1 MLPGIA
7 GIIAACRNSKRQS
20 LVDRR
25 HLLKAALG
33 APFATGLVPAFGSDA
48 AGTWSRVRP
57 GDAAWPA
64 DEAWSTLSRAV
75 GGRLSKLA
83 SPFAGCDAAASGAR
97 CGDALR
103 QAGNPFWLGDQAALT
118 QASGWADAWIAQ
130 PSAYAVAARSAADV
144 AAAVDFARE
153 HRLRLVVKGGG
164 HGYQGVSSAPDSL
177 LVWTRHMNDVTLHDA
192 FVARGCDAAPQPAV
206 TLGAGA
212 MWIDAYDAVT
222 TRAGRY
228 VQGGGCTTVG
238 VAGLVQSGGFGSY
251 SKNYGTAAAGLL
263 EAEVVTADGQVRVA
277 NACTNADLFW
287 ALKGGGGGSFG
298 IVTRLT
304 LRTRELPENFGHVSG
319 RIKANSDAAFR
330 ELLERIVDLY
340 ADTLHNPHWGEQ
352 ITLHTDNSVSFS
364 LAFQGL
370 AQAQAEQAWRPLRE
384 WLGANTG
391 TLEVVHPIEVTALPA
406 RHYWDAAFW
415 RQRAPGVMIADDRPG
430 APAHHA
436 EWSGD
441 RAQAGMF
448 LHGYESAWLPAR
460 LLARAARPRLA
471 EALFAASRHFEIGLH
486 FNKGLAGAPAAEIA
500 AARDTATNPA
510 VLDAFALVIIATAG
524 SSAYPG
530 VAPQPPDL
538 AEARRGR
545 AAIGRAM
552 AELAKVA
559 PDAGS
564 YVSESDYFL
573 RDWQSA
579 FWGSNHARLAAVKQ
593 RYDPEGLF
601 FVRHGVGSERWSD
614 DGFTRHAG

>member
-1 MLPGIA
+1 M
-7 GIIAACRNSKRQS
+7 
-20 LVDRR
+20 DRR

-33 APFATGLVPAFGSDA
+33 APFATGLVPAFGGDA
-48 AGTWSRVRP
+48 APAWSRVRP

-64 DEAWSTLSRAV
+64 DEAWSALSRAV
-75 GGRLSKLA
+75 GGRLSRLA
-83 SPFAGCDAAASGAR
+83 SPFAGCDTAASGPR
-97 CGDALR
+97 CHDALR
-103 QAGNPFWLGDQAALT
+103 QAGNAFWLGDQAALT
-118 QASGWADAWIAQ
+118 QASGWADAWLAQ
-130 PSAYAVAARSAADV
+130 PSAYGVAAESAADV
-144 AAAVDFARE
+144 AAAVNFART

-192 FVARGCDAAPQPAV
+192 FVAHGCDAAPQPAV

-222 TRAGRY
+222 TRGGRY

-238 VAGLVQSGGFGSY
+238 VAGLVQSGGFGSF
-251 SKNYGTAAAGLL
+251 SKNYGTAAAALL
-263 EAEVVTADGQVRVA
+263 EAEVVTADGQVRLA

-298 IVTRLT
+298 VVTRLT
-304 LRTRELPENFGHVSG
+304 LRTRELPEHFGGVYG
-319 RIKANSDAAFR
+319 AIKATGDVAFR
-330 ELLERIVDLY
+330 ELVARIVDFY
-340 ADTLHNPHWGEQ
+340 ADTLHSPHWGEQ
-352 ITLHTDNSVSFS
+352 ISLHADNSVHFA
-364 LAFQGL
+364 LVFQGL
-370 AQAQAEQAWRPLRE
+370 TQAQAEEAWRPLRE
-384 WLGANTG
+384 WLGANTD
-391 TLEVVHPIEVTALPA
+391 TLVALHPIEVHALPA
-406 RHYWDAAFW
+406 RHHWDIEFW
-415 RQRAPGVMIADDRPG
+415 RQRAPGVMIPDDRPG

-441 RAQAGMF
+441 REQACMF

-471 EALFAASRHFEIGLH
+471 DALFAATRHFDVGLH

-510 VLDAFALVIIATAG
+510 VLDAFALAIIATAG

-530 VAPQPPDL
+530 VASQPPDL
-538 AEARRGR
+538 DEARRHR

-552 AELAKVA
+552 AELTKVA

-579 FWGSNHARLAAVKQ
+579 FWGPNYARLAAVKQ
-593 RYDPEGLF
+593 RYDPDGLF

-614 DGFTRHAG
+614 DGFTRLAG